1 MFLYLS
7 ILYTNALVPVKFLK
21 MAYRI
26 NFEAQYL
33 PITLECQDCS
43 LSFVAFPRTDFQAKN
58 PQSWRKYCPTCFQK
72 FQRRNLERKRE
83 ARMQHYIAA
92 IAPIAKPIADD
103 NIARDTMEA
112 EEAMIA
118 AEAKKREEAEK
129 ALIVQMR
136 SKFVTNPDDFFRSF
150 LRLSNQVS
158 KLTEEVDGLSE
169 KADSYKEH
177 VSLFETA
184 SNLKAIK
191 DVLERLD
198 NTL

>member
-1 MFLYLS
+1 
-7 ILYTNALVPVKFLK
+7 
-21 MAYRI
+21 MAYSIGFQAPYRS
-26 NFEAQYL
+26 
-33 PITLECQDCS
+33 ITLKCQDCS

-72 FQRRNLERKRE
+72 FQRRDRERKRE
-83 ARMQHYIAA
+83 ARKQHYIAA

-118 AEAKKREEAEK
+118 AEAKKREEAEE
-129 ALIVQMR
+129 ALIAQMR

-158 KLTEEVDGLSE
+158 KQTEEVDGLSEKVDKLIENVDELSE

-177 VSLFETA
+177 VSLFESA
-184 SNLKAIK
+184 FNLKAIK